1 MKTEIEKLLKEVR
14 AGKEGSFDR
23 FLNLVQNTVYSF
35 GIRVCGEQEDAK
47 DTLQITLLKAFQAL
61 PNVEITDA
69 KALKVWLYKVAKNS
83 CLMMRRKQKPEAG
96 RLTLEESIPST
107 DGHKT
112 ALEIPDWSSLPIE
125 TLLKNETRT
134 LVQQAILRLPY
145 QYRIVLVMRDLEQL
159 STNEVSEILGIS
171 QDTVKI
177 RLHRA
182 RHFLRN
188 ALDKYFPG
196 TSRSKNRK
204 GFRTKVEVSRDVK
217 RKLKQSFQRFSAK
230 KNSP

>member
-1 MKTEIEKLLKEVR
+1 MQTEIEKVLKEVR
-14 AGKEGSFDR
+14 AGKEGSFEQ

-47 DTLQITLLKAFQAL
+47 DTLQITLLKAFQTL

-83 CLMMRRKQKPEAG
+83 CLMMRRKHKPEAG
-96 RLTLEESIPST
+96 RLTLEESIPSR

-125 TLLKNETRT
+125 TLLRKETKSI
-134 LVQQAILRLPY
+134 VQQAILKLPY
-145 QYRIVLVMRDLEQL
+145 HYRIVLVMRDLEQL

-171 QDTVKI
+171 TDTVKI

-188 ALDKYFPG
+188 ALDKYYPG
-196 TSRSKNRK
+196 TSRSKSCK
-204 GFRTKVEVSRDVK
+204 QSKPKVGISRDVK
-217 RKLKQSFQRFSAK
+217 SKLEQSFQSFSAK